1 MKKWFL
7 RLFIALMT
15 FILSVA
21 LTGALRFLFG
31 SDKTLIDVDNVV
43 ALDPVP
49 FTNFEEDRAQIAGIY
64 SEYGAA
70 QTRHDR
76 AFFERVEAENF
87 MLFVSGQRLTREE
100 DIQWMERQPSD
111 ISYEVRIHHIK
122 IFGNSAVSR
131 GYMTVSYPN
140 GEQAEWP
147 FIDVWVKQD
156 TMWRIQST
164 TSSD

>member
-15 FILSVA
+15 FILSVG

-49 FTNFEEDRAQIAGIY
+49 FSNFYADHAQIAEIY

-76 AFFERVEAENF
+76 AFFERNETENF

-111 ISYEVRIHHIK
+111 ISYEVRVDHIK
-122 IFGNSAVSR
+122 VFGNSAVSR
-131 GYMTVSYPN
+131 GYMTVTYAN

-147 FIDVWVKQD
+147 FIDVWVKQG